1 MISVG
6 KYRLVWLGFLV
17 LGLVVGVGFWFLV
30 TFVLAAAGFS
40 FYALHIGSY
49 VALVLWLIAGPLI
62 YIRVNRAHPH
72 TATYRI
78 APLLLG
84 MGLVVTYFAVA
95 WAISHG

>member
-1 MISVG
+1 MG
-6 KYRLVWLGFLV
+6 KNRIQWLAFLA
-17 LGLVVGVGFWFLV
+17 LGLAAGVGFWFLV

-49 VALVLWLIAGPLI
+49 VAVVLWLIAGPLI
-62 YIRVNRAHPH
+62 YIRINKAHPH

-78 APLLLG
+78 APLLIG